1 MTLNDIK
8 FAFWTCVVM
17 ALIVACLNGYAMFGQ
32 GENPQ
37 YVKGSHTE
45 LAPKEY
51 YSNGIQKDPAPGW
64 KNGITGY
71 DHDGN
76 PMYAGD
82 DPLMWIGLFFL
93 NCILPILAI
102 PFGMAWIL
110 GFTNLTGKLGNF
122 IFK

>member
-8 FAFWTCVVM
+8 FLFWISAVM
-17 ALIVACLNGYAMFGQ
+17 ALIVACLNGYAMFGP
-32 GENPQ
+32 GEHPEFKPGTHEKSAPT
-37 YVKGSHTE
+37 YDSKGQLEWT
-45 LAPKEY
+45 
-51 YSNGIQKDPAPGW
+51 APGW